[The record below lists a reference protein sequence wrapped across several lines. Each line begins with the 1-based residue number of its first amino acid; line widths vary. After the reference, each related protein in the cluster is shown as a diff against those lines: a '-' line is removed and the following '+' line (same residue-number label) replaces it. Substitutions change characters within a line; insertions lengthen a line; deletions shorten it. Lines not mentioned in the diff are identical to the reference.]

1 MPTIIKPKRSFTAT
15 DIPTTS
21 DLVEG
26 EIAVNFA
33 DQKFY
38 GRDYS
43 NNIVEVGGAAAIN
56 LQQVTASG
64 AETTYDIKLNNS
76 DIIFEGT
83 SDAFET
89 YLTATNPSQ
98 DATVTIP
105 NVTGTII
112 TTGNFLTPS
121 GDTIAGEGDALA
133 YGIVFGS

>member
-1 MPTIIKPKRSFTAT
+1 MPTILKPKRSFTAT
-15 DIPTTS
+15 DIPTTG

-26 EIAVNFA
+26 EIAINFA
-33 DQKFY
+33 DKKIY
-38 GRDYS
+38 GRDNA
-43 NNIVEVGGAAAIN
+43 NNVVEVGGAAAVT

-64 AETTYDIKLNNS
+64 AETTYDLKLNNS

-89 YLTATNPSQ
+89 YLTATNPTQ
-98 DATVTIP
+98 DNTVTIP
-105 NVTGTII
+105 NVTGTVI